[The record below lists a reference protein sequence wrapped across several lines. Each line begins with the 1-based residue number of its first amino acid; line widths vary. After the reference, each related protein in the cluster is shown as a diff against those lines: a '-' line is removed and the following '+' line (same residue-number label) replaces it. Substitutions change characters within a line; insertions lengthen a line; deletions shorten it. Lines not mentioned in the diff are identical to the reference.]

1 MEKKPRSKQLV
12 KMERQYFLTMFPV
25 AIILMGGM
33 LVIAANVMA
42 LFALPAYVKLLI
54 GIVVL
59 VIAGLLTIWIAR
71 RNMLQYFLNKFRA
84 VEK

>member
-12 KMERQYFLTMFPV
+12 KMERQYFLTMFLV

-71 RNMLQYFLNKFRA
+71 RNMLQYFLNAEVKS
-84 VEK
+84 

>member
-12 KMERQYFLTMFPV
+12 KMERQYFLTMFLV

>member
-1 MEKKPRSKQLV
+1 MEKNPRSKQLV
-12 KMERQYFLTMFPV
+12 KMERQYFLTMFLV

>member
-12 KMERQYFLTMFPV
+12 KMERQYFLTMFLV

-33 LVIAANVMA
+33 LVIASNVMA

>member
-12 KMERQYFLTMFPV
+12 KMERQYFLTMFIV
-25 AIILMGGM
+25 AVVLMSGM
-33 LVIAANVMA
+33 LVLTANILA
-42 LFALPAYVKLLI
+42 LFSLPAYAKLLI
-54 GIVVL
+54 GVL
-59 VIAGLLTIWIAR
+59 VLIVAGLITIWIAH

>member
-12 KMERQYFLTMFPV
+12 KMERQYFLTMFLV

-33 LVIAANVMA
+33 LVITANVMA

>member
-12 KMERQYFLTMFPV
+12 KMERQYFLTMFLV
-25 AIILMGGM
+25 AIILMVGM

>member
-12 KMERQYFLTMFPV
+12 KMERQYFLTMFLV
-25 AIILMGGM
+25 SIILMGGM

-59 VIAGLLTIWIAR
+59 VIAGLLTIWIAS